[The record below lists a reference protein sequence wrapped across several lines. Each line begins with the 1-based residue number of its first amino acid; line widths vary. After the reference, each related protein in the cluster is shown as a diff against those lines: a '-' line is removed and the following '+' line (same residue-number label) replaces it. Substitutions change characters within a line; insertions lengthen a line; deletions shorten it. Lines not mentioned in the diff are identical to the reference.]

1 MTDRAVSSQVSFVL
15 TIAITTIVVA
25 GVTITVV
32 GFIGEQRQSAA
43 ESELR
48 VIGQRLGAQLMWVD
62 RLATRGDVS
71 RLAVEADV
79 PGTVVGY
86 TYLIEVS
93 ASGITL
99 TAEQAGASATVSFV
113 TTTPINSPP
122 VSVSSGDVVI
132 VYQPG
137 PERITVRSGEVN

>member
-1 MTDRAVSSQVSFVL
+1 VSFVL